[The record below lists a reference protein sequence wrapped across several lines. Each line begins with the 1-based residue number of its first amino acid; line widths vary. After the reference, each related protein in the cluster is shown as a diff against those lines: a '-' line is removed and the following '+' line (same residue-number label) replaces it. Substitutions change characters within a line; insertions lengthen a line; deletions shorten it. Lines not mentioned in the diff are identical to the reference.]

1 MGENM
6 KKMITTFS
14 AVLALVVS
22 TFTFSTVAKSAEF
35 FTIGTGGPTGVYF
48 QTGNAICKML
58 HKSAIAKEHGR
69 KKGIDK
75 AYRCI
80 APSTGGSNYN
90 IGQIKEGEFQF
101 GVAQS
106 DWQFHAVNGSSKW
119 EGKQFKGL
127 RAVFSVHNEP
137 FQIWARKKAKVK
149 DFKGLKGK
157 VVNIGNPG
165 SGQRG
170 TMEELMKAMGVD
182 NGYFKSVT
190 ELTSSE
196 QVKALCDG
204 KIDAFGYSVGF
215 PNGAM
220 EQAATC
226 GAKALP
232 INLTGGPVQG
242 LIDGADYYASATI
255 PAGTYTGQKKDVT
268 TFGVKATV
276 VTSNAV
282 EADLVYLVV
291 KAVFENFD
299 DFRKQHPAFAPLK
312 KEDMIADGLSAP
324 LHEGAIRYYKEAG
337 LM

>member
-1 MGENM
+1 M
-6 KKMITTFS
+6 KKIISMIS
-14 AVLALVVS
+14 AVLVMLS
-22 TFTFSTVAKSAEF
+22 FTSIAKSAEF

-58 HKSAIAKEHGR
+58 HKSAISADHGR
-69 KKGIDK
+69 KKGTAK
-75 AYRCI
+75 AYRCT

-106 DWQFHAVNGSSKW
+106 DWQFHAANGSSKW
-119 EGKQFKGL
+119 EGKKFDNL

-137 FQIWARKKAKVK
+137 FQIWARKKAKIK

-182 NGYFKSVT
+182 NSFFKSTT

-226 GAKALP
+226 AAKASP
-232 INLTGGPVQG
+232 INLTGAPVQG
-242 LIDGADYYASATI
+242 LISGADYYAEAVI
-255 PAGTYTGQKKDVT
+255 PKGTYTGQKK
-268 TFGVKATV
+268 GC
-276 VTSNAV
+276 
-282 EADLVYLVV
+282 Y
-291 KAVFENFD
+291 NFWC
-299 DFRKQHPAFAPLK
+299 
-312 KEDMIADGLSAP
+312 
-324 LHEGAIRYYKEAG
+324 
-337 LM
+337 

>member
-1 MGENM
+1 M
-6 KKMITTFS
+6 KKIISMISALMVMFS
-14 AVLALVVS
+14 
-22 TFTFSTVAKSAEF
+22 FSSIAKSAEF

-58 HKSAIAKEHGR
+58 HKSAISADHGR
-69 KKGIDK
+69 KKGTAK
-75 AYRCI
+75 AYRCT

-106 DWQFHAVNGSSKW
+106 DWQFHAANGSSKW
-119 EGKQFKGL
+119 EGKKFDNL

-137 FQIWARKKAKVK
+137 FQIWASKKSRIK
-149 DFKGLKGK
+149 DFKSLKGK

-182 NGYFKSVT
+182 TGYFKSTT

-226 GAKALP
+226 AAKASP
-232 INLTGGPVQG
+232 INLTGAPVQG
-242 LIDGADYYASATI
+242 LISGADYYAEAVI
-255 PAGTYTGQKKDVT
+255 PKGTYTGQKKDAT

-276 VTSNAV
+276 VTS
-282 EADLVYLVV
+282 ADVSDELVYLVV
-291 KAVFENFD
+291 KAVMENFD
-299 DFRKQHPAFAPLK
+299 KFKEQHPAFAFLEK
-312 KEDMIADGLSAP
+312 KNMIKDGLSAP
-324 LHEGAIRYYKEAG
+324 LHPGAIKYYKEVG

>member
-1 MGENM
+1 M
-6 KKMITTFS
+6 KKVITSLSS
-14 AVLALVVS
+14 ALLIFVASLS
-22 TFTFSTVAKSAEF
+22 FMGVAKSAEF

-69 KKGIDK
+69 STGIDK
-75 AYRCI
+75 AYRCT

-90 IGQIKEGEFQF
+90 IGQIAAGEFQF

-106 DWQFHAVNGSSKW
+106 DWQYHAINGSSKW
-119 EGKQFKGL
+119 EGKQYSDL

-149 DFKGLKGK
+149 DFAGLEGK
-157 VVNIGNPG
+157 VVNIGNAG

-170 TMEELMKAMGVD
+170 TMEVLMDAKGV
-182 NGYFKSVT
+182 NNSFFKSTT

-220 EQAATC
+220 ENAASC

-232 INLTGGPVQG
+232 INLTGPEVQG
-242 LIDGADYYASATI
+242 LIDGAAYYAKAVI
-255 PAGTYTGQKKDVT
+255 PKGTYTGQKKDVT

-276 VTSNAV
+276 VTS
-282 EADLVYLVV
+282 ADVSDELVYLVV
-291 KAVFENFD
+291 KAVMENFD
-299 DFRKQHPAFAPLK
+299 DFKKQHPAFSSLK

-324 LHEGAIRYYKEAG
+324 LHPGAIKYYKEAG

>member
-1 MGENM
+1 M
-6 KKMITTFS
+6 KKMISMISAILVTF
-14 AVLALVVS
+14 ALS
-22 TFTFSTVAKSAEF
+22 SPITSIAKSAEF

-75 AYRCI
+75 AYRCT

-90 IGQIKEGEFQF
+90 IGQIAAGEFQF

-106 DWQFHAVNGSSKW
+106 DWQYHAVNGSSKW
-119 EGKQFKGL
+119 EGKQYSDL

-149 DFKGLKGK
+149 DFAGLKGK
-157 VVNIGNPG
+157 VVNIGNAG

-170 TMEELMKAMGVD
+170 TMEVLMNAKGV
-182 NGYFKSVT
+182 NNSFFKSTT

-220 EQAATC
+220 ENAASC

-232 INLTGGPVQG
+232 INLTGPEVQG
-242 LIDGADYYASATI
+242 LIDGAAYYAKAVI
-255 PAGTYTGQKKDVT
+255 PKGTYTGQKKDVT

-276 VTSNAV
+276 VTSANV
-282 EADLVYLVV
+282 SDELVYLVV
-291 KAVFENFD
+291 KAVMENFD
-299 DFRKQHPAFAPLK
+299 DFKKQHPAFASLK
-312 KEDMIADGLSAP
+312 KEDMIAAGLSAP
-324 LHEGAIRYYKEAG
+324 LHPGAIKYYKEAG